1 VHKLERGTEVALQ
14 RMKKHLLLAIVS
26 TIVLAEKSPA
36 EDPIFS
42 QTFKYSP
49 SFSGRKV
56 VPVKKD
62 PVVQIMVT
70 KAEKTSVGARIHS
83 GEWLEIGDSAFT
95 SNASEPMLNDA
106 MTMGKRLGADQVFCQ
121 VTSAGIQTLKQ
132 VVASPQYV
140 EGQSGYYNS
149 TTNLPGVG
157 PVVSSG
163 AYGTYTHVELN
174 PHLATVRVHRYT
186 HWIVYVKT
194 SQPTP
199 TEKRLES
206 RKDANSPKPKPS
218 PTEESIDDYLKRM
231 RQKHTGT
238 PTSKTTPQY

>member
-56 VPVKKD
+56 VAAKKD
-62 PVVQIMVT
+62 PVVRIMVT
-70 KAEKTSVGARIHS
+70 KAEKTSVGARIQS

-95 SNASEPMLNDA
+95 SNASKPMLNDA
-106 MTMGKRLGADQVFCQ
+106 MTMGRRLGADQVFYQ

-132 VVASPQYV
+132 VVVSPKYV
-140 EGQSGYYNS
+140 EGQSGYYNT

-163 AYGTYTHVELN
+163 TYGTSAHVELN
-174 PHLATVRVHRYT
+174 PHLATARVHRYT

-194 SQPTP
+194 PQPTS
-199 TEKRLES
+199 TEKRSES
-206 RKDANSPKPKPS
+206 RKDANSPTPKPS
-218 PTEESIDDYLKRM
+218 PTEESIDHYLKRM

-238 PTSKTTPQY
+238 PTPKTTQQD

>member
-1 VHKLERGTEVALQ
+1 
-14 RMKKHLLLAIVS
+14 MKKHLLLAFVL

-36 EDPIFS
+36 QDPIFS

-56 VPVKKD
+56 VAAKKD
-62 PVVQIMVT
+62 PVVRIMMT
-70 KAEKTSVGARIHS
+70 QAEKTSVGARIQS

-106 MTMGKRLGADQVFCQ
+106 MTMGRRLGADQVFYQ
-121 VTSAGIQTLKQ
+121 VTPAGMQTFKQ
-132 VVASPQYV
+132 LVASPQYV

-149 TTNLPGVG
+149 RTNLPGVG
-157 PVVSSG
+157 PVVSSRT
-163 AYGTYTHVELN
+163 YGTYAHVELN
-174 PHLATVRVHRYT
+174 SHLATVRVHRYT

-194 SQPTP
+194 PEPTL
-199 TEKRLES
+199 TEKRSEG
-206 RKDANSPKPKPS
+206 RKDDNSPTPKPS
-218 PTEESIDDYLKRM
+218 PTEESIDHYLKRM

-238 PTSKTTPQY
+238 PTPKTTPQD